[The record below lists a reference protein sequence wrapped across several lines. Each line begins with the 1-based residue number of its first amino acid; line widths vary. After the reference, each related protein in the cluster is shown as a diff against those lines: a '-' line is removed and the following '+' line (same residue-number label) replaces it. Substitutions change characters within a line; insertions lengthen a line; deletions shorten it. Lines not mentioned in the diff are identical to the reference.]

1 MTIDEELIPIFS
13 EAERVLVIG
22 PGPESPDKLIS
33 DKLKGFTTIQESDL
47 YMLKLISKDKLRRI
61 KIVSK
66 SPRELYSTIQTAVD
80 KYRKTITNDEH
91 LMTASEIT
99 RKNRRLYFILDY
111 AKTIT
116 IMPRNTGNLDVELR
130 PLYPIGN
137 RPKDAYVEPDV
148 DAFTHQ
154 IAVPEEN
161 LELLLSV
168 PEKCRE
174 NIIILSTHAAELKSW
189 IDSLLS

>member
-99 RKNRRLYFILDY
+99 RKNQRLYSILDY

-130 PLYPIGN
+130 PLYPIGK
-137 RPKDAYVEPDV
+137 RPKDAYDEPDV

-154 IAVPEEN
+154 IAVPEED

-168 PEKCRE
+168 PEKCRK
-174 NIIILSTHAAELKSW
+174 NIIIFSTHADELKRW